1 MIRFIGV
8 AGRRHLG
15 RGSDRRAPRR
25 ERGRPAVLATLFA
38 SLVLLA
44 NPAGAQTADPPTAA
58 VSGFD
63 FGGTG
68 ETIFEHT
75 RASLRDPHF
84 GMRVYRAHKVPGT
97 LSVISDPGSADADI
111 RAALPDGSHKFW
123 DVAFGERAPV
133 MGWYDVHPT
142 RSIRHAR
149 GVQLNI
155 DAAAFLL
162 LDFTAQSSAVIN
174 TDYRLGASVD
184 LRPWR
189 DGWDLLSLSVGFF
202 HQSTHLGDEYT
213 LSAGTIQDAAP
224 PAANAALPYR
234 ANPSY
239 LAFPATVSLDLS
251 SEGAHWLTGRLYFG
265 GTVFAQSELPQ
276 ATHPE
281 FRAGLEVRLGRPD
294 DTSAEQMVA
303 PPAIPTG
310 AGAGAADTNE
320 DPGKQNPGEDVRQDS
335 GVLSALARA
344 AKRFG
349 RGASRYGLGHPSG
362 VSVPTASTPASSPSR
377 ADAAETAP
385 ITPASPQAARRLHR
399 GTFSYVLSY
408 EALSQRQYL
417 HDPDPQR
424 RGQPAFVMGNG
435 RWLTHH
441 LMAMVV
447 LNLDT
452 QRSTSNAIAG
462 AVEYVDGRNQHG
474 QLVEYDSIRTV
485 AFSFSY
491 YW

>member
-1 MIRFIGV
+1 MGKFIMV
-8 AGRRHLG
+8 MF
-15 RGSDRRAPRR
+15 
-25 ERGRPAVLATLFA
+25 FA
-38 SLVLLA
+38 SLVLLT
-44 NPAGAQTADPPTAA
+44 NPAGAQTADPPGAA
-58 VSGFD
+58 VGGFD

-97 LSVISDPGSADADI
+97 LSVISDPGSADADS
-111 RAALPDGSHKFW
+111 RAALPDGLHKFW

-213 LSAGTIQDAAP
+213 LSAGTIQDSAP

-239 LAFPATVSLDLS
+239 LAFPATLSLDLS
-251 SEGAHWLTGRLYFG
+251 SERVRWLTGRLYFG

-281 FRAGLEVRLGRPD
+281 FRGGLEVRMGRPD
-294 DTSAEQMVA
+294 DSSAEFVAA
-303 PPAIPTG
+303 PPATATATG
-310 AGAGAADTNE
+310 VGAEAAPAAADTKQ
-320 DPGKQNPGEDVRQDS
+320 DPGTDPRQDS
-335 GVLSALARA
+335 GVFSALARA

-349 RGASRYGLGHPSG
+349 RGANRYGLGHPPAMSA
-362 VSVPTASTPASSPSR
+362 PTA
-377 ADAAETAP
+377 TAP
-385 ITPASPQAARRLHR
+385 VTAPAPPQEPADGTVTAAPPSPASPHATRRLHR
-399 GTFSYVLSY
+399 GTFAYVLSY

-417 HDPDPQR
+417 HDPDLLR
-424 RGQPAFVMGNG
+424 RGQPVFVMGNG

-452 QRSTSNAIAG
+452 ERSTSNAIAG
-462 AVEYVDGRNQHG
+462 AVEYLDGRNQHG
-474 QLVEYDSIRTV
+474 QLVEYDSVRTV
-485 AFSFSY
+485 AVSFSY